1 MRSLSKCCVLLL
13 LSTLAGCSM
22 VGGSDAPAPNEAF
35 DVRLEPRFDSRP
47 RVTNTFEATVSAV
60 RDKDR
65 RTSVTLRDL
74 SRGDTARTLSIP
86 GGVLPAEMLPL
97 VENQRYQLAL
107 TFRPYVFGSAP
118 VLKVRDDERLVFFG
132 VTAGKFG
139 ATGSER
145 NDLVLPDGWSAQFRD
160 GGFDAH
166 RPGGCGIRTTPK
178 VLEVV
183 HEEQRARLAQGESA
197 RLGDYRVRVLVA
209 RRVDYNDTSCTDVF
223 EPTVSL
229 VIERVSS

>member
-1 MRSLSKCCVLLL
+1 
-13 LSTLAGCSM
+13 
-22 VGGSDAPAPNEAF
+22 
-35 DVRLEPRFDSRP
+35 
-47 RVTNTFEATVSAV
+47 
-60 RDKDR
+60 
-65 RTSVTLRDL
+65 
-74 SRGDTARTLSIP
+74 
-86 GGVLPAEMLPL
+86 
-97 VENQRYQLAL
+97 
-107 TFRPYVFGSAP
+107 
-118 VLKVRDDERLVFFG
+118 
-132 VTAGKFG
+132 
-139 ATGSER
+139 
-145 NDLVLPDGWSAQFRD
+145 SAQFRD

-183 HEEQRARLAQGESA
+183 HEERRARLTQGESA